1 MAQDLT
7 VNIKTTS
14 DVPQAMDKAKQAT
27 TGFAKQVEDIQ
38 KKFSTSFKDIF
49 LGFAAPMVLL
59 QGTIS
64 FISGAI
70 EDARRKAQEGLDLMA
85 KGDSMFVSSHEK
97 RMAAF
102 FKERQERLK
111 ESEAAKAGR
120 AEVTEQFLKETEQ
133 GQALRRQLI
142 RENLGNYLINP
153 LFTTNMS
160 KQESVQKR
168 AFELWNQSDEGKAAF
183 NWEETQRK
191 QAIAAERIR
200 KEEEAARAADAKKEA
215 AKSTS
220 GSTIP
225 GSVSGNVIGV
235 GNNPV
240 VTALQE
246 QQVVAREQLAVLQVI
261 ASNGMQGPARDV
273 TASGAT
279 PHTPANASPSR
290 AALLTKNK

>member
-49 LGFAAPMVLL
+49 LGFAAPMVIL

-64 FISGAI
+64 AISGAI

-102 FKERQERLK
+102 FKERQEREK
-111 ESEAAKAGR
+111 ESQSAKDGR
-120 AEVTEQFLKETEQ
+120 AEVTKQFLLQTEE
-133 GQALRRQLI
+133 GKKLRRELI
-142 RENLGNYLINP
+142 SENLGNYLINP

-160 KQESVQKR
+160 KQEDVQKR
-168 AFELWNQSDEGKAAF
+168 AFDIWSQSPEGKAAAQ
-183 NWEETQRK
+183 WEDTQRK
-191 QAIAAERIR
+191 QKEAADRIR
-200 KEEEAARAADAKKEA
+200 KEEEAAKIKSPTTVPKE
-215 AKSTS
+215 SL
-220 GSTIP
+220 TIP

>member
-27 TGFAKQVEDIQ
+27 TGFGKQVEDIQ

-49 LGFAAPMVLL
+49 LGFAAPMVIL

-64 FISGAI
+64 AISGAI

-102 FKERQERLK
+102 FKERQEREK
-111 ESEAAKAGR
+111 ESQSAKDGR
-120 AEVTEQFLKETEQ
+120 AEVTKQFLLQTEEGKKLRKE
-133 GQALRRQLI
+133 LI
-142 RENLGNYLINP
+142 SENLGNYLINP

-160 KQESVQKR
+160 KQEDVQKR
-168 AFELWNQSDEGKAAF
+168 AFDIWSQSPEGKAAAQ
-183 NWEETQRK
+183 WEDTQRK
-191 QAIAAERIR
+191 QKEAAERIK
-200 KEEEAARAADAKKEA
+200 KEEDEAK
-215 AKSTS
+215 AKSVTAAT
-220 GSTIP
+220 GQKPTIP
-225 GSVSGNVIGV
+225 SSISGNVIGV
-235 GNNPV
+235 GQNPV

-246 QQVVAREQLAVLQVI
+246 QQVIAREQLACLQTI
-261 ASNGMQGPARDV
+261 AANNNGAAVDPNL
-273 TASGAT
+273 TNKGAT
-279 PHTPANASPSR
+279 PPTPANTSPSR
-290 AALLTKNK
+290 ARLLTK

>member
-215 AKSTS
+215 AKSTP

-240 VTALQE
+240 VIALQE

>member
-49 LGFAAPMVLL
+49 LGFAAPMVIL

-64 FISGAI
+64 AISGAI

-102 FKERQERLK
+102 FKERQEREK
-111 ESEAAKAGR
+111 ESESAKEGR
-120 AEVTEQFLKETEQ
+120 AEVTKQFLLQTEE
-133 GQALRRQLI
+133 GKKLRRELI
-142 RENLGNYLINP
+142 SENLGNYLINP

-160 KQESVQKR
+160 KQEDVQKR
-168 AFELWNQSDEGKAAF
+168 AFDIWSQSPEGKAAAQ
-183 NWEETQRK
+183 WEETQRK
-191 QAIAAERIR
+191 QKDAAERIK
-200 KEEEAARAADAKKEA
+200 KEEGA
-215 AKSTS
+215 AKSVTVAT
-220 GSTIP
+220 GEKPTIP
-225 GSVSGNVIGV
+225 GSISGNVIGV
-235 GNNPV
+235 GQNPV
-240 VTALQE
+240 VTALHE
-246 QQVVAREQLAVLQVI
+246 QQAIAMQQLTYLQII
-261 ASNGMQGPARDV
+261 ASKGTGTPAGDV
-273 TASGAT
+273 TDKGAT
-279 PHTPANASPSR
+279 PETPANISPSR
-290 AALLTKNK
+290 ASLLTKKK

>member
-1 MAQDLT
+1 
-7 VNIKTTS
+7 
-14 DVPQAMDKAKQAT
+14 
-27 TGFAKQVEDIQ
+27 
-38 KKFSTSFKDIF
+38 
-49 LGFAAPMVLL
+49 MVIL

-64 FISGAI
+64 AISGAI

-120 AEVTEQFLKETEQ
+120 AEVTERFLKETEQ

-160 KQESVQKR
+160 KQEGVQKR

-215 AKSTS
+215 AKSSS

-246 QQVVAREQLAVLQVI
+246 QQLVAREQLAVLQVI

-279 PHTPANASPSR
+279 PRTPANASPSR

>member
-49 LGFAAPMVLL
+49 LGFAAPMVIL

-64 FISGAI
+64 AISGAI

-102 FKERQERLK
+102 FKERQEREK
-111 ESEAAKAGR
+111 ESESAKEGR
-120 AEVTEQFLKETEQ
+120 AEVTKQFLLQTEE
-133 GQALRRQLI
+133 GKKLRRELI
-142 RENLGNYLINP
+142 SENLGNYLINP

-160 KQESVQKR
+160 KQEDVQKR
-168 AFELWNQSDEGKAAF
+168 AFDIWSQSPEGKAAAQ
-183 NWEETQRK
+183 WEETQRK
-191 QAIAAERIR
+191 QKGAAERIK
-200 KEEEAARAADAKKEA
+200 KEEDA
-215 AKSTS
+215 AKAKSVTVAT
-220 GSTIP
+220 GEKPTIP
-225 GSVSGNVIGV
+225 GSISGNVIGV
-235 GNNPV
+235 GQNPV
-240 VTALQE
+240 VTALHE
-246 QQVVAREQLAVLQVI
+246 QQAIAMQQLTYLQII
-261 ASNGMQGPARDV
+261 ASKGTGTPAGDV
-273 TASGAT
+273 TDKGAT
-279 PHTPANASPSR
+279 PETPANISPSR
-290 AALLTKNK
+290 ASLLTKKK